1 MTKKS
6 QVPQFVHIGNI
17 LTTTLLRAGFKIVG
31 PRNYPMYLLTV
42 RGRKSGLPRT
52 VPIVTLEQNGQRYLI
67 SPYGIVDWVRNLR
80 AAGEATLTRGR
91 RTETVNAIELPP
103 NEAALILRADI
114 KRNPFARY
122 YGVTA
127 ESPLEDFER
136 ATTSHPMFVLQSPLV
151 QKGQEAT
158 GASRETPQAEREE
171 RKQSGIL

>member
-1 MTKKS
+1 MTTKS
-6 QVPQFVHIGNI
+6 QVPKFVHIGNFM
-17 LTTTLLRAGFKIVG
+17 TTTLLRAGVKLVG
-31 PRNYPMYLLTV
+31 PGKYPMYLLTV
-42 RGRKSGLPRT
+42 RGRKSGVPRT

-80 AAGEATLTRGR
+80 AAGEAVITRGHR
-91 RTETVNAIELPP
+91 AETVNAIELPP
-103 NEAALILRADI
+103 REAALVLRRDI

-151 QKGQEAT
+151 QQGQEAT
-158 GASRETPQAEREE
+158 AASQGTPQAE
-171 RKQSGIL
+171 

>member
-1 MTKKS
+1 MAKKS

-17 LTTTLLRAGFKIVG
+17 LTTTLIRAGFKLVG
-31 PRNYPMYLLTV
+31 PGNYPMYLLTV

-80 AAGEATLTRGR
+80 TAGEAILTRGR

-136 ATTSHPMFVLQSPLV
+136 ATTSHPMFVLQPLPV
-151 QKGQEAT
+151 QKGQEQFRF
-158 GASRETPQAEREE
+158 SEE
-171 RKQSGIL
+171 AVQQENGGRS